1 MPKDMSLCAF
11 CYCVLRIHMVT
22 LEQQSKR
29 IASLK
34 IPGNAEMLTGFGSIN
49 PDKPRSRQIYES
61 LRSRID
67 NGELLP
73 GAKLPTEVQ
82 LMQHFAV
89 SRTTVSRALRDLELQ
104 GLIRR
109 RRGSGTYVRDLA
121 PTTEHLDLAFLVPW
135 VESGEGL
142 PYVEGLIHQRLAD
155 LASRR
160 NSTLILKCL
169 SHGGSFEERIFHA
182 AQSLIDLR
190 VDGVFYYP
198 AELPGEQM
206 QLNRIVVDML
216 VAAGIRVVL
225 IDRDIVSF
233 PDRSEFTRIG
243 YDNRRGGVLLT
254 EHLIQVGCR
263 RIAFV
268 GIPEVSTAVADRLA
282 GYYEAHRMKGLSV
295 DHKLVHL
302 VDEVELTGSF
312 CNELI
317 RRDRPDAIIAKM
329 DRFAALIGRHLMA
342 QGLQIGQD
350 IKLAGFDDDPIAE
363 LLPVPLTT
371 IRLPI
376 LSFAQAAY
384 EAMLDNISGV
394 DTNARQIIIDAELVI
409 RGSTDLRAQ
418 QCCYTAVSSAMAE

>member
-1 MPKDMSLCAF
+1 M
-11 CYCVLRIHMVT
+11 
-22 LEQQSKR
+22 LEPTEPT
-29 IASLK
+29 ALL
-34 IPGNAEMLTGFGSIN
+34 GNADMLAGYGSIN
-49 PDKPRSRQIYES
+49 PDKPRSRQIYDS
-61 LRSRID
+61 LRARID

-104 GLIRR
+104 GLVRR
-109 RRGSGTYVRDLA
+109 RRGSGTYVRELA
-121 PTTEHLDLAFLVPW
+121 PATEHLDLAFLVPW

-155 LASRR
+155 LTSRR

-169 SHGGSFEERIFHA
+169 SHGDTFEERVLLA

-206 QLNRIVVDML
+206 QLNRTVVDML
-216 VAAGIRVVL
+216 VAAGIRIVL

-233 PDRSEFTRIG
+233 SDRSEFTRIG

-282 GYYEAHRMKGLSV
+282 GYYEAHRMYGLNV
-295 DHKLVHL
+295 DPNLVHL
-302 VDEVELTGSF
+302 VDEVELTRAF
-312 CNELI
+312 CDELV
-317 RRDRPDAIIAKM
+317 RRDKPDAIIAKM

-384 EAMLDNISGV
+384 EAMLDNITGV
-394 DTNARQIIIDAELVI
+394 DTNTRQIIIDAELVV

-418 QCCYTAVSSAMAE
+418 QCCYTAVSSALAEKG

>member
-1 MPKDMSLCAF
+1 M
-11 CYCVLRIHMVT
+11 
-22 LEQQSKR
+22 
-29 IASLK
+29 IAGL
-34 IPGNAEMLTGFGSIN
+34 GTIN

-61 LRSRID
+61 LRTRID
-67 NGELLP
+67 SGEFGP

-109 RRGSGTYVRDLA
+109 RRGSGTYVRELA
-121 PTTEHLDLAFLVPW
+121 PSTEHLDLAFFVPW
-135 VESGEGL
+135 VESGSGL

-160 NSTLILKCL
+160 HSTLILKCL
-169 SHGGSFEERIFHA
+169 AGGATLEERVLNA
-182 AQSLIDLR
+182 TKSLIDVR

-198 AELPGEQM
+198 AELPGDQM
-206 QLNRIVVDML
+206 QLNRVVVDML

-225 IDRDIVSF
+225 IDRDIVPF
-233 PDRSEFTRIG
+233 PGRSEFTRIG
-243 YDNRRGGVLLT
+243 YDNRRGGVVLT
-254 EHLIQVGCR
+254 EHLIRMGCR

-282 GYYEAHRMKGLSV
+282 GFYEAHRMHGMSV
-295 DHKLVHL
+295 DKKLVHM
-302 VDEVELTGSF
+302 VDEVELTQSF
-312 CNELI
+312 CDELM
-317 RRDRPDAIIAKM
+317 RRDKPDAIISKM

-342 QGLQIGQD
+342 QGLRIGQD

-371 IRLPI
+371 IRLPVQ
-376 LSFAQAAY
+376 SFAQAAY
-384 EAMLDNISGV
+384 EAMLDYVTGV
-394 DTNARQIIIDAELVI
+394 DTDPRQIVIDAELVV
-409 RGSTDLRAQ
+409 RGSTDDSAAQ
-418 QCCYTAVSSAMAE
+418 RCGTAPMISNDGSK

>member
-1 MPKDMSLCAF
+1 
-11 CYCVLRIHMVT
+11 
-22 LEQQSKR
+22 
-29 IASLK
+29 
-34 IPGNAEMLTGFGSIN
+34 
-49 PDKPRSRQIYES
+49 
-61 LRSRID
+61 
-67 NGELLP
+67 
-73 GAKLPTEVQ
+73 

-109 RRGSGTYVRDLA
+109 RRGSGTYVRELT
-121 PTTEHLDLAFLVPW
+121 PTTEHLDLALLVPW

-169 SHGGSFEERIFHA
+169 SSGASLEERVLDA

-198 AELPGEQM
+198 AELPGELM
-206 QLNRIVVDML
+206 QLNRVVVDKL
-216 VAAGIRVVL
+216 VAAGICVVL

-233 PDRSEFTRIG
+233 PGRSEFTRVG

-254 EHLIQVGCR
+254 EHLLQVGCQ

-282 GYYEAHRMKGLSV
+282 GYYEAHRMHGLSV
-295 DHKLVHL
+295 DRKLVHML
-302 VDEVELTGSF
+302 DENELTRSF
-312 CNELI
+312 CDELI
-317 RRDRPDAIIAKM
+317 RRHKPDAIISKM

-342 QGLQIGQD
+342 QGLRIGQD

-371 IRLPI
+371 IRLPVQ
-376 LSFAQAAY
+376 SFAQAAH
-384 EAMLDNISGV
+384 EAMLDNITGA
-394 DTNARQIIIDAELVI
+394 DINPRQIIIDAELVI
-409 RGSTDLRAQ
+409 RGSTDMAAT
-418 QCCYTAVSSAMAE
+418 QCSCPVEYSEGLVDANCE